1 VTTPTT
7 LICLSICCAPCAV
20 LAQAWAGAGAGADV
34 GPAYASDPYA
44 TNAADKTLLLQADRS
59 RHALESSLSGYL
71 VAFDTTVLQHR
82 PRVGVPLAAFPAAG
96 LELAYDVSGQ
106 SVMAQWRLS
115 QPSSPGNR
123 IEYRAFVGATGTASL
138 VISTR
143 F

>member
-1 VTTPTT
+1 MTIRDI
-7 LICLSICCAPCAV
+7 LICFSIGCVPFAVFAQSWTGVDVAPTYESV
-20 LAQAWAGAGAGADV
+20 QNT
-34 GPAYASDPYA
+34 P
-44 TNAADKTLLLQADRS
+44 NAADQSLLLRADQSRS
-59 RHALESSLSGYL
+59 ALESSLRGYV
-71 VAFDTTVLQHR
+71 VAFDTAMLRTR
-82 PRVGVPLAAFPAAG
+82 PRVGVPLAAFSNSG

-115 QPSSPGNR
+115 RPSGQGNR

>member
-1 VTTPTT
+1 MTTRSA
-7 LICLSICCAPCAV
+7 LICLSICCAPCAG
-20 LAQAWAGAGAGADV
+20 LAQAWTGKGKDMPPVYETAGTS
-34 GPAYASDPYA
+34 P
-44 TNAADKTLLLQADRS
+44 NAADRSLLLQADHSRS
-59 RHALESSLSGYL
+59 ALETSLKGYV
-71 VAFDTTVLQHR
+71 VAFDTATLRQR

>member
-1 VTTPTT
+1 MTTRTT
-7 LICLSICCAPCAV
+7 LICLSICCAPCAG
-20 LAQAWAGAGAGADV
+20 LAQSWSGADATPV
-34 GPAYASDPYA
+34 YASNQYA
-44 TNAADKTLLLQADRS
+44 SNAADKSLLLQADRS
-59 RHALESSLSGYL
+59 RHTLESSLRGYV
-71 VAFDTTVLQHR
+71 VAFDTASLQQR

-138 VISTR
+138 MISTR